1 MLFHGYLRAFVT
13 SCELLCIRYF
23 STACFARLTPAER
36 LVQKL
41 LNLFMV
47 ISFFVSHPLILRA
60 SRLTIGSCVNL
71 RILRYET
78 RGKFGEHERDV
89 RVAQGAGESN
99 FSLLTLF
106 MVVSFLCFINSPTR
120 ITAFFEADHFKMYE
134 LVLKIPN
141 LKYRRTSHVGH
152 SRDTSIQGP
161 EKMST

>member
-47 ISFFVSHPLILRA
+47 ISFFVSHQLILRA

-120 ITAFFEADHFKMYE
+120 ITAFFEADHFKM
-134 LVLKIPN
+134 
-141 LKYRRTSHVGH
+141 
-152 SRDTSIQGP
+152 
-161 EKMST
+161 